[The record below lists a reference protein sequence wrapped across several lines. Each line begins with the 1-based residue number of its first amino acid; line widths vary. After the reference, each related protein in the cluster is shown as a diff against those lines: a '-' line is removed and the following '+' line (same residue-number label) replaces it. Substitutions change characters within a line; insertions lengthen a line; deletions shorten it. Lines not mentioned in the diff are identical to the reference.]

1 MAVIEEDG
9 GRLNAFAK
17 EPKIELTPTGP
28 LQTTSSRLILLGG
41 ALLVIGLIAFTVTI
55 S

>member
-1 MAVIEEDG
+1 MPVTEEDG

-17 EPKIELTPTGP
+17 EPKIELIQKG
-28 LQTTSSRLILLGG
+28 TSRSSASWIILISG
-41 ALLVIGLIAFTVTI
+41 ALLIAVLIGVTVTI

>member
-1 MAVIEEDG
+1 MPVIEEDG

-17 EPKIELTPTGP
+17 EPKIELIQKGP
-28 LQTTSSRLILLGG
+28 LQNTTSRLILIGG
-41 ALLVIGLIAFTVTI
+41 VLLVIGLIAFTLTI